1 MRLGNLCYDYN
12 KMEFLL
18 LVIILI
24 ALSIVLLILLS
35 RRSTNIEVSCSESCS
50 ESCIRNK
57 LDIQASDGVWFDW
70 QRHLMKYG
78 QSIYL

>member
-1 MRLGNLCYDYN
+1 
-12 KMEFLL
+12 MEFVLLLL

-24 ALSIVLLILLS
+24 LLLS
-35 RRSTNIEVSCSESCS
+35 RSTNIQVSCNESCS

-57 LDIQASDGVWFDW
+57 LDIEASDGVWFDW